1 MEVTLV
7 MCCCD
12 VQSNAADVVP
22 EDWPMTMPMLLTMPM
37 MWYDELPPVMW
48 YCQLSL
54 HDVTRVS
61 MVS

>member
-1 MEVTLV
+1 
-7 MCCCD
+7 